1 MYIVLHGSLVVLPL
15 LTVLA
20 SYGII
25 IVNLITTAPRNA
37 KVRNNSAGWKLHKE
51 HPENIS
57 LQLETLKTNGSLLL
71 ATLAFAAFIIPVSL
85 AELNLLNGVI
95 SKETLPLVLLCFK
108 SWWFFSPFLRRIY
121 PKKIYQGTGGG
132 SPSTSSSTLSPST
145 SIGLWSGFS

>member
-25 IVNLITTAPRNA
+25 IFNLITTAPHNA

-71 ATLAFAAFIIPVSL
+71 ATSAFAAFIIPVSL
-85 AELNLLNGVI
+85 AELNLLDGVI

-108 SWWFFSPFLRRIY
+108 SWWIFAIS
-121 PKKIYQGTGGG
+121 KKISKQFFWQGIGGG
-132 SPSTSSSTLSPST
+132 LPSTSSSTLSPST